1 MQNAECKME
10 VSAIADEFEIHCRRQ
25 YRNFAL
31 YTLHFAFFLL

>member
-1 MQNAECKME
+1 MQNAKCKMK
-10 VSAIADEFEIHCRRQ
+10 VSATADEFKIHCPRQ